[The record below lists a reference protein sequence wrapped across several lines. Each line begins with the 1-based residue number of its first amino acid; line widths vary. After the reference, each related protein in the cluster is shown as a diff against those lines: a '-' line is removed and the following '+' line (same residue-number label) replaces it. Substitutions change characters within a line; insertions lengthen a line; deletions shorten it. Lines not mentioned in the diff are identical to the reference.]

1 MMRRLFVILALSIAT
16 SFLFLNRYSIQE
28 TSSAQSPQ
36 ITAIVGA
43 TLIDG
48 SGNAPLKDAVVIV
61 TQDTITT
68 VGRRDTIKIPDGAR
82 VIEGPPRRPPPPALF
97 CPLTTTHN

>member
-43 TLIDG
+43 TLIDA

-82 VIEGPPRRPPPPALF
+82 GLWGTPRSLATSVVQS
-97 CPLTTTHN
+97 LT